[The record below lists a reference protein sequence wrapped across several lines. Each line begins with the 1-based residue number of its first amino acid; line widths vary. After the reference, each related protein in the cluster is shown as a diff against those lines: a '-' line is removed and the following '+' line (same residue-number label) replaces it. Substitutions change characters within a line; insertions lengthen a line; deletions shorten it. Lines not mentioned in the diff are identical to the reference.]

1 MSPGLGLLILLRE
14 PIPED
19 ALHKTFELLYKII
32 SKQKPVYIRALAKP
46 TTKNNA
52 SSRLQVTAAALR
64 LAVEVLTPV
73 IKFKTALSI
82 LDHIVET
89 LPNSDGSYCEPLLND
104 YLKSFKALMEYAPH
118 CEHMRPK
125 QWQRY
130 ADFVLALLSAGLDDL
145 TQTNDEA
152 TSRDSR
158 NTSRNGFQISLRL
171 SQRSGRGKA
180 KDGVSSYADELVAAL
195 KNLTAVTNAPIMSRC
210 AAIADTVNECLMAG
224 SRAQEGAFE
233 TLNNIIF
240 VSLAE
245 DVNFTRA
252 LISSLIP
259 TIRRLW
265 SHNSALLREQMLITL
280 YSCRYLFIS
289 RSNIWPA
296 VESEI
301 LEPMLDTMLTDYKSR
316 GDRDILLLE
325 DLQLLIPGEYAPLH
339 SEQFLPVRSS
349 ARAVSAWVSLSII
362 ACLILGT
369 RKTPR
374 QENAT
379 ESDAVEGPRKRQKI
393 HGPRED
399 ILQLAIDGPGQT
411 RLVALQILV
420 FLCEQPADDED
431 TLPKDLALLLPGLSH
446 EDPIIQSW
454 TYVLFSR

>member
-1 MSPGLGLLILLRE
+1 MISHRG

-32 SKQKPVYIRALAKP
+32 SKQKPVYIRASAKP

-73 IKFKTALSI
+73 VKFKTALSI

-89 LPNSDGSYCEPLLND
+89 LPNADGSYCEPLLND
-104 YLKSFKALMEYAPH
+104 YLKSFKALLEHAPH

-125 QWQRY
+125 QWQKY
-130 ADFVLALLSAGLDDL
+130 VDFVLALLSVGLDDL
-145 TQTNDEA
+145 TQSNNVA

-158 NTSRNGFQISLRL
+158 TTSRNGFQISLRL
-171 SQRSGRGKA
+171 SQKSGRGRVKE
-180 KDGVSSYADELVAAL
+180 GVSSYADELVAAL
-195 KNLTAVTNAPIMSRC
+195 KSLTAVTNAPIMSRC
-210 AAIADTVNECLMAG
+210 AAIADTVHEYLTAG
-224 SRAQEGAFE
+224 SRAQESAFE

-245 DVNFTRA
+245 DVNFTRS

-259 TIRRLW
+259 TARRLW
-265 SHNSALLREQMLITL
+265 IHNSALLREQMLITL

-296 VESEI
+296 VESDI
-301 LEPMLDTMLTDYKSR
+301 LEPMLDTLLTEYKSR
-316 GDRDILLLE
+316 GDRDILLLD
-325 DLQLLIPGEYAPLH
+325 DLQLLIPGEYAPMH
-339 SEQFLPVRSS
+339 TKQFLPVRNS
-349 ARAVSAWVSLSII
+349 ARAVSAWASLSLI

-369 RKTPR
+369 RRTPR
-374 QENAT
+374 QEV
-379 ESDAVEGPRKRQKI
+379 EVDSDAVEGPRKRQKL
-393 HGPRED
+393 HETHDD
-399 ILQLAIDGPGQT
+399 ILQHAIDGSGQM
-411 RLVALQILV
+411 RVVALQIHV
-420 FLCEQPADDED
+420 FLCEQPAYDGYA
-431 TLPKDLALLLPGLSH
+431 LPKDLSLLLPGLSH
-446 EDPIIQSW
+446 EDTNVQSW